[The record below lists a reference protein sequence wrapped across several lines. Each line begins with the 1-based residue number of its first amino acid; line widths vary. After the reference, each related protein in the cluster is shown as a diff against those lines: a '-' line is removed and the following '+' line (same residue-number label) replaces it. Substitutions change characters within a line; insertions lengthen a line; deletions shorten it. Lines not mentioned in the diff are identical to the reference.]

1 MVLAVIVTAVGVG
14 LLILGL
20 KGFSAEGIPFS
31 STTTLKGSTARVV
44 GIVCLV
50 LGSPIA
56 LFGFWL
62 IIKIAQMPP
71 RR

>member
-1 MVLAVIVTAVGVG
+1 MVLAVVITAIGVG
-14 LLILGL
+14 LVMLGL

-31 STTTLKGSTARVV
+31 ATTTLKGSTGRVV
-44 GIVCLV
+44 GIICLV

-62 IIKIAQMPP
+62 IIKIVQMPA